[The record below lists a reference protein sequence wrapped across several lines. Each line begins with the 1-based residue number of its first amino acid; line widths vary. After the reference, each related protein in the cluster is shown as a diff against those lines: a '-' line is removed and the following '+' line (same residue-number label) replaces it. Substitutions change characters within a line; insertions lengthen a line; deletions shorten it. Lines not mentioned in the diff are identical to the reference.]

1 MRRSFNMIHSHTNNT
16 KYKNEGTRSNYSYV
30 YYKHAPLTLC

>member
-16 KYKNEGTRSNYSYV
+16 KYKTKARD
-30 YYKHAPLTLC
+30 LTTSTTTSINMPQ

>member
-16 KYKNEGTRSNYSYV
+16 KYKNEGTRSNYIYD
-30 YYKHAPLTLC
+30 Y